1 MSRTC
6 PAWQL
11 VALTK
16 LKRRRS
22 LAKAVGR
29 EQGKR
34 MVPLSFAGEEFLL
47 TTGRALYWPR
57 EQALLVADLHLEKA
71 SFFARHG
78 QMLPPYD
85 SRETL
90 ERLALA
96 IRETGARRVFTL
108 GDNFHDSTG
117 TERLEPHAAG
127 MLAALTRATD
137 WVWITG
143 NHDAAMEAQAGGTLA
158 EELEIAGMVLRH
170 QAKAGETRPEFSGHY
185 HPRLQLTVRE
195 RHIRRPCA
203 VVSTDGTGS
212 GRMIL
217 PAFGALT
224 GGMDAADPAILS
236 ALQPAQAID
245 AVVTAGG
252 RLATFPLWRAAA

>member
-1 MSRTC
+1 
-6 PAWQL
+6 
-11 VALTK
+11 
-16 LKRRRS
+16 
-22 LAKAVGR
+22 
-29 EQGKR
+29 
-34 MVPLSFAGEEFLL
+34 MVPLSFAGEEFCL

-71 SFFARHG
+71 SFYARHG
-78 QMLPPYD
+78 QPLPPYD

-108 GDNFHDSTG
+108 GDNFHDSAG
-117 TERLEPHAAG
+117 PGRLEPHAAG
-127 MLAALTRATD
+127 MLAALIRATD

-143 NHDAAMEAQAGGTLA
+143 NHDASIEMQAGGTLA

-170 QAKAGETRPEFSGHY
+170 QAQAGETRPELSGHY
-185 HPRLQLTVRE
+185 HPRLQVTVRD
-195 RHIRRPCA
+195 RHIRRPCT
-203 VVSTDGTGS
+203 VMSRGVGNHG

-236 ALQPAQAID
+236 AMQPALAID
-245 AVVTAGG
+245 ALLPAGG
-252 RLATFPLWRAAA
+252 RLARFPLWRSEPLASGRVSH

>member
-1 MSRTC
+1 
-6 PAWQL
+6 
-11 VALTK
+11 
-16 LKRRRS
+16 
-22 LAKAVGR
+22 
-29 EQGKR
+29 
-34 MVPLSFAGEEFLL
+34 MVPLSFAGEEFVL
-47 TTGRALYWPR
+47 TKGRALYWPR
-57 EQALLVADLHLEKA
+57 ERALLVADLHLEKA
-71 SFFARHG
+71 SFYARHG
-78 QMLPPYD
+78 QPLPPYD

-96 IRETGARRVFTL
+96 IRETDARRVFTL
-108 GDNFHDSTG
+108 GDNFHDSSG
-117 TERLEPHAAG
+117 PERLEPHAAG

-143 NHDAAMEAQAGGTLA
+143 NHDAAMEMQAGGMLA

-170 QAKAGETRPEFSGHY
+170 QAQAGETRPELSGHF
-185 HPRLQLTVRE
+185 HPRLQVTVRD

-203 VVSTDGTGS
+203 VASRGVGNHG

-236 ALQPAQAID
+236 AMQPALAID
-245 AVVTAGG
+245 ALLPAGG
-252 RLATFPLWRAAA
+252 RLARFPLWRSEPLAPGRVTH